1 MELYR
6 RINIHN
12 LVDIQRELFK
22 EVEDV
27 VVNKT
32 KPFFGK
38 SFTKEE
44 MTKFPVLQT
53 YLNKISKFPLHEIRP
68 LKFFVSG
75 PGVRGDLHYD
85 HHTTSKVGLNIP
97 IFGGDNTYLNYYE
110 TNEENVKLVMEEK
123 KSIAQLAYYAP
134 IDTTSLKQLAHL
146 EFNAPYLVRTDI
158 FHRSENLSNQ
168 YRVIVT
174 VRWQAPRELENFDDF
189 FHDID

>member
-12 LVDIQRELFK
+12 LVDIQRELFN

-53 YLNKISKFPLHEIRP
+53 YLDRISKFPLDEMRP
-68 LKFFVSG
+68 LKFFVSA

-85 HHTTSKVGLNIP
+85 YHTTSKVGLNIP

-123 KSIAQLAYYAP
+123 KLIAQGYYYAP

-158 FHRSENLSNQ
+158 FHRSENLSRH
-168 YRVIVT
+168 YRVVVSI
-174 VRWQAPRELENFDDF
+174 RWQAPRESENFDEF